1 MLRYVL
7 HCSIFFG
14 VRPENPVINNR
25 EGGDCPNNSGGIGFK
40 KKKAKGGGAFIR
52 DLRVGYRKL

>member
-25 EGGDCPNNSGGIGFK
+25 EGGIVLITAGGSDLK
-40 KKKAKGGGAFIR
+40 KKKPRGGGG
-52 DLRVGYRKL
+52 VYSGP